1 MLLKIDFL
9 KKIKKWKSIYKE
21 IPPVA
26 INLSAIQFKN
36 IRFLEYLRNLLIT
49 YDFSGK
55 NLVFEITESIL
66 MEDIELSKYMLRE
79 FRKMGIRI
87 SIDDFGTGYSSL
99 LYLKEFPIDILKID
113 LSFIRD
119 IHINKSNQA
128 IVSAIIL
135 MAKKLG
141 LKTICEGVEKVEELN
156 ELKRLDADIVQG
168 YIFSKPLNKKEIK
181 KYFE

>member
-1 MLLKIDFL
+1 
-9 KKIKKWKSIYKE
+9 
-21 IPPVA
+21 
-26 INLSAIQFKN
+26 
-36 IRFLEYLRNLLIT
+36 
-49 YDFSGK
+49 
-55 NLVFEITESIL
+55 
-66 MEDIELSKYMLRE
+66 MLRE

-156 ELKRLDADIVQG
+156 ELKRLNADIVQG